1 MARHDVHPLIGGRGL
16 VLNVQADILDALN
29 TRVVVPLL
37 PIAQAPKPAKRLNPI
52 FEIDGMKMVMAT
64 QFLSAIP
71 LTALGERV
79 ENLSLEH
86 DAIVAALDM
95 VFQRF

>member
-1 MARHDVHPLIGGRGL
+1 MARHDVHALSDGRGL
-16 VLNVQADILDALN
+16 VLNVQSDILDALN

-37 PIAQAPKPAKRLNPI
+37 PIAHAPKPAKRLNPV
-52 FEIDGMKMVMAT
+52 FEIGRMKMVMAT

-71 LTALGERV
+71 LSALGETV
-79 ENLSLEH
+79 QNLSSEH

-95 VFQRF
+95 IFQGF

>member
-1 MARHDVHPLIGGRGL
+1 MARHDVHALSDGRGL

-29 TRVVVPLL
+29 TRVVVLLL
-37 PIAQAPKPAKRLNPI
+37 PIAQAPKPAKRLNPV
-52 FEIDGMKMVMAT
+52 FEIGGMKTVMAT

-71 LTALGERV
+71 LSALGERV
-79 ENLSLEH
+79 ANLSPEH

-95 VFQRF
+95 VFQGF